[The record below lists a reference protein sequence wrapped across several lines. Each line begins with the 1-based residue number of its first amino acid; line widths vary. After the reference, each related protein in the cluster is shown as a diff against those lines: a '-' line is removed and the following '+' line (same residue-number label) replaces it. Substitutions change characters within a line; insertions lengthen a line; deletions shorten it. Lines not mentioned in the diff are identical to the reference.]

1 MHEKRLAP
9 EVKPSKPQFALRT
22 KIIAS
27 FCAFMLAASV
37 TVTAIPTTTA
47 DANTYVMAT
56 STVYLNVRG
65 SATTSSAVITTID
78 PDTKVTIID
87 NKDRSNI

>member
-1 MHEKRLAP
+1 MHAKRLAP

-56 STVYLNVRG
+56 STVYLNVRE

-78 PDTKVTIID
+78 PDLSLIHI
-87 NKDRSNI
+87 